1 MILDKR
7 ENLERGKKEFNR
19 IIRIPYIGTVY
30 HRLARLMHQYDIQ
43 PVPFPFRTIR
53 QLVSKPKDFL
63 DPKLRQNVCYQI
75 DCSCGHIYVG
85 ETGRVAQIRWTEHKK
100 DLETSIKKRAES
112 IERGIDWTEEKT
124 DALKSSFKYHLD
136 HKPDFTHGTI
146 LSSHISESDRINSE
160 AIFIRK
166 ARLQEIGTILNSNSG
181 RQLDPIFD
189 SIIGLTGP
197 IRRPPIEDPNI
208 TTEEHEEI

>member
-1 MILDKR
+1 M
-7 ENLERGKKEFNR
+7 
-19 IIRIPYIGTVY
+19 
-30 HRLARLMHQYDIQ
+30 
-43 PVPFPFRTIR
+43 
-53 QLVSKPKDFL
+53 
-63 DPKLRQNVCYQI
+63 
-75 DCSCGHIYVG
+75 
-85 ETGRVAQIRWTEHKK
+85 AQIRWTEHEK

-197 IRRPPIEDPNI
+197 IRRPPIDDPDI
-208 TTEEHEEI
+208 TTEEHDGT